1 MSFTVNPILPVLG
14 AEITGL
20 DLSKPM
26 GGNVIVEIR
35 QTWLEAGGLVVFPGH
50 PPTPRMPF
58 KEAVL

>member
-1 MSFTVNPILPVLG
+1 MSFTVNPISPVLG

-35 QTWLEAGGLVVFPGH
+35 QT
-50 PPTPRMPF
+50 
-58 KEAVL
+58 